1 MRGRRWL
8 HPVSNPEVKLTAAD
22 LCRNEEMNYV
32 CGHSEDDIVGLHST
46 VENFRVR
53 ANILPEWNFERK
65 NTLSRLPCSM
75 LYWLDSTCL
84 TPNKFLK
91 YVWGKRASLEAYNP
105 RAMIGELDK
114 GCLEEYVYRCV
125 VESGVERYCKACSST
140 QSRLKLGALELL
152 GNLADSDFLMIM
164 SDVVEQKYE
173 GNLGL
178 TPSTFAPGGRCYDNG
193 RTSV

>member
-1 MRGRRWL
+1 
-8 HPVSNPEVKLTAAD
+8 
-22 LCRNEEMNYV
+22 
-32 CGHSEDDIVGLHST
+32 
-46 VENFRVR
+46 
-53 ANILPEWNFERK
+53 
-65 NTLSRLPCSM
+65 
-75 LYWLDSTCL
+75 
-84 TPNKFLK
+84 
-91 YVWGKRASLEAYNP
+91 
-105 RAMIGELDK
+105 MIGELDK